1 MYARATMEPTLRL
14 ISAGAAKGVV
24 EALADRFRRDCGA
37 TIAGTYGAVGAM
49 KEHFLAGAPCDAI
62 ILTQAL
68 LEGLAGEGQVDRAS
82 IAPLGRVATGVAVRA
97 GDAAPSIATADAL
110 RESLRTATSVY
121 FPDPA
126 KATAGIHFMDVLRRL
141 GLPDALAGRLR
152 PYPNGATAMA
162 ELARACD
169 ARPIGCTQVTE
180 IRYTPGVTLVGKLP
194 EAFALVTL
202 YSAAPARRAADFAL
216 ARRFVTLVSGETTRA
231 LREAAGFEA

>member
-1 MYARATMEPTLRL
+1 MERTLRL

-24 EALADRFRRDCGA
+24 DALADTFRRDFSA
-37 TIAGTYGAVGAM
+37 SIAGTFGAVGAM
-49 KEHFLAGAPCDAI
+49 KEQFLAGAPCDAI

-68 LEGLAGEGQVDRAS
+68 LEGLANDGQIDGAS
-82 IAPLGRVATGVAVRA
+82 IAPLGHVATGVAVRA

-110 RESLRTATSVY
+110 RASLRAATSIY

-126 KATAGIHFMDVLRRL
+126 KATAGTHFMNVLRSL
-141 GLPDALAGRLR
+141 GLHDALAGSLR
-152 PYPNGATAMA
+152 PHPNGAAAMA
-162 ELARACD
+162 GLARASD

-202 YSAAPARRAADFAL
+202 YSAATARRSADPTL
-216 ARRFVTLVSGETTRA
+216 AQAFVTLASGEATRA
-231 LREAAGFEA
+231 LRQAAGFQA